1 MAAQRSNAPD
11 LARGVMLLLIAIANV
26 SFYLWGHDAPM
37 TSAHPLDG
45 TALDRALAAIAIV
58 LVDARI
64 YPMFA
69 FLFGYG
75 IVQFSR
81 SRYERGVSEPAIRG
95 MLFRRHWWLIAF
107 GFVHALLLFA
117 GDILGTYGI
126 AGLILT
132 AIFFSRSDT
141 VLRITIWVILG
152 VLAVGAVLMLGTAI
166 LVTALLPDPTAFTLE
181 DDIMVSNAD
190 FMNGIA
196 SYGIAMLVRVGVWV
210 VSAPGAVFGLTI
222 PAAILLGMLAGRHAW
237 LETFSSRI
245 TLGTVA
251 LWGIVIGALGGL
263 LPALG
268 YLGAVPFLE
277 GSEWGT
283 MGIAQVTGIAG
294 GVGYAALFG
303 LIGQRLPTPMT
314 GIPRAIAAVGKRSLS
329 CYLFQ
334 SLIFAPLLAAWGFGL
349 GAQIN
354 TTAAFGIAFG
364 VWLVSVVLA
373 SLLERRG
380 ARGPAEVFLRRLTA
394 GKRGPA
400 PAEPAERPVG

>member
-1 MAAQRSNAPD
+1 MAAQRSSAPD

-26 SFYLWGHDAPM
+26 SFYLWGHEAPM

-45 TALDRALAAIAIV
+45 SAIDRALAAIAIV

-81 SRYERGVSEPAIRG
+81 SRYARGVPEPAIRS

-141 VLRITIWVILG
+141 VLRITVWVLLG
-152 VLAVGAVLMLGTAI
+152 VLASGAVLMFGAAMLLGA
-166 LVTALLPDPTAFTLE
+166 AFPDLAGLA
-181 DDIMVSNAD
+181 DQGDAWQSNAD
-190 FMNGIA
+190 FMNGVA
-196 SYGIAMLVRVGVWV
+196 SFWLAMLIRVGVWIF
-210 VSAPGAVFGLTI
+210 SAPGAVFGLTI
-222 PAAILLGMLAGRHAW
+222 PAAILIGMLAGRHAW
-237 LETFSSRI
+237 LETLSSRI
-245 TLGTVA
+245 SLGAV
-251 LWGIVIGALGGL
+251 ALGGIL
-263 LPALG
+263 IGAVGGILPALG
-268 YLGAVPFLE
+268 YLGVSPLPDTA
-277 GSEWGT
+277 EWGT

-294 GVGYAALFG
+294 GVGYVALFG
-303 LIGQRLPTPMT
+303 LIGQRLSTPLS
-314 GIPRAIAAVGKRSLS
+314 GVPRAIAAVGKRSLS

-334 SLIFAPLLAAWGFGL
+334 SVVFAPLLAAWGFGL
-349 GAQIN
+349 GARIN
-354 TTAAFGIAFG
+354 TTAAFGIALG
-364 VWLVSVVLA
+364 VWLVSVILA
-373 SLLERRG
+373 SLLERSG
-380 ARGPAEVFLRRLTA
+380 VRGPAEILLRRLTTGGLDRA
-394 GKRGPA
+394 A
-400 PAEPAERPVG
+400 PAAPERQVG